1 MASNAEFV
9 TLTTEFDAVHQAL
22 EEVKEYTKYIDRDIL
37 QELGRQSVRVIKRD
51 YPLHFRKRTGL
62 LYKSIT
68 SKFSR
73 DKKSVIITSTAT
85 NLAQGSKGGAR
96 YGWVLARGATILP
109 KKGKTLTFMGR
120 DGWVR
125 LHKVVLPG
133 RDWIVGPAMS
143 YLHGPQVVDDIDKV
157 VQKKLDK
164 LRAKGVIA

>member
-1 MASNAEFV
+1 MAKNAEFV

-73 DKKSVIITSTAT
+73 DKKSVIITSNAT
-85 NLAQGSKGGAR
+85 NLAQGSKGGTR
-96 YGWVLARGATILP
+96 YGWVLAKGATITP
-109 KKGKTLTFMGR
+109 KKGKTLTFMGQN
-120 DGWVR
+120 GWVR
-125 LHKVVLPG
+125 LHKLVLPG

-143 YLHGPQVVDDIDKV
+143 YLRGPQMHEDIDKV